1 MLFIMILPGALAGRT
16 FSIGAG
22 ENANGYSFLLM
33 IMIRLL
39 IFQRQ
44 ARIMSTIRIKSRR
57 SQPAGL

>member
-33 IMIRLL
+33 IRLL